1 MNTELAFAM
10 GEMNRGKELMVFD
23 WDKAATIIRDRKP
36 DYADAYLDHD
46 REWTGGNIYKDGM
59 PNYESYTYLAS
70 TWATPML
77 EIDGDSIECFKMQ
90 HEVPEWGNGTKWPKS
105 ALNILNGDCI

>member
-1 MNTELAFAM
+1 MNTAAAFAM

-36 DYADAYLDHD
+36 DYADAYLDDD
-46 REWTGGNIYKDGM
+46 REWTGGNIYKDGK
-59 PNYESYTYLAS
+59 PNHESYTYLAS

-77 EIDGDSIECFKMQ
+77 DIDGDLIECYKMQ
-90 HEVPEWGNGTKWPKS
+90 HEVPEWGSKTKWPKS
-105 ALNILNGDCI
+105 ALSILNGD